1 MPSLGAPE
9 LILIIVIILLLFG
22 AGRAT
27 DVFKALGSG
36 IREFRDA
43 ADGNNKENAGEDAGK
58 DAGEEKPQE

>member
-27 DVFKALGSG
+27 EVFRALGTG
-36 IREFRDA
+36 IREFRSA
-43 ADGNNKENAGEDAGK
+43 ATGPTDSNDKESS
-58 DAGEEKPQE
+58 EEKPQE

>member
-1 MPSLGAPE
+1 MASLGAPE

-27 DVFKALGSG
+27 EVFRALGSG

-43 ADGNNKENAGEDAGK
+43 AGGGENQEQN
-58 DAGEEKPQE
+58 EEKPQS

>member
-27 DVFKALGSG
+27 EVFRALGSG

-43 ADGNNKENAGEDAGK
+43 AGGDNKEDADK

>member
-27 DVFKALGSG
+27 EVFRALGSG
-36 IREFRDA
+36 IREFRNA
-43 ADGNNKENAGEDAGK
+43 AGGTDTQEQT
-58 DAGEEKPQE
+58 EEKPQ